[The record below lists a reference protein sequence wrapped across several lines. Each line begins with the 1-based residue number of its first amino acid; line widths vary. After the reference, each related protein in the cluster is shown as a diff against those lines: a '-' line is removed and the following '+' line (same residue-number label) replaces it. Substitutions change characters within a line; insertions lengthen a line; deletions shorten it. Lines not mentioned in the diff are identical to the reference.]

1 MLDRRLRRTVD
12 PVLISAA
19 AVLHRRGIGADA
31 VTMAACLIG
40 LTGAG
45 LIAAGHPLLGL
56 AGFLLGRLLDGL
68 DGALARMTAPTDR
81 GGFLDIVLDFLVY
94 GAVPLAFA
102 FLDPARN
109 ALAAAVLLASFLV
122 NGIALM
128 AFALMDERRG
138 VCDGREGRKVFPLS
152 RRPRRGNTDYCRR
165 RAVLPFPRHLRSTCT
180 RLCKLMLR
188 LSRRPHHP
196 RLSAT
201 GTAWLNAPGQ
211 ERAFPASHPSQRHA
225 WSNLHG

>member
-138 VCDGREGRKVFPLS
+138 VATAEKGAKSFHFLAGLAEGTQTIAAVALFCLFP
-152 RRPRRGNTDYCRR
+152 GTF
-165 RAVLPFPRHLRSTCT
+165 AVLALAFASLCFASAAGRIILAYRQLGPR
-180 RLCKLMLR
+180 
-188 LSRRPHHP
+188 
-196 RLSAT
+196 
-201 GTAWLNAPGQ
+201 G
-211 ERAFPASHPSQRHA
+211 
-225 WSNLHG
+225 